1 MTAIPR
7 IFGTAM
13 AVAAAIGLA
22 ATPAAAQK
30 VLRVVPHADLKV
42 LDPTTTTATIT
53 LMHGVYIYDFLFNW
67 DEKLDAKPQMVGDHN
82 VSADS
87 LTYSFKLRPGLK
99 FHDGSPVT
107 SKDVVASLTRWMKKD
122 SVGGS
127 LQDRMASLEATGSDT
142 FVIKMKEKYGPV
154 LFSLA
159 SAGGQLP
166 IIMREKEASVDLGTV
181 ITETIGSGPF
191 KFNKGEWVP
200 GSKVIY
206 DKNPDYVPRSEP
218 ASSLAGGKVVKLDR
232 VEYKV
237 IPDSATSIAA
247 LNAGEVDVVD
257 QPPLDMVKLVR
268 NNPDVR
274 VEALFPVP
282 AVGVIRPNH
291 LHPPF
296 NNVKARM
303 ALQMMV
309 DQLDYLRAGF
319 GDDERLWSVC
329 HSYFV
334 CGAPYGT
341 DAGAEPY
348 KKADMQKARQLLAE
362 SGYKGEKITI
372 IGASDL
378 PSLHAMTLVTAEK
391 LKAIGGNVEVILADW
406 GSIVTRRSKKES
418 PEQGGWNI
426 FHTTWGGL
434 SMHHPLTNV
443 AVNADCAQKNWF
455 GWPCDQEAMKL
466 RDQFL
471 AAATPDEQKRIAEA
485 YHKRLYE
492 VQPLAVT
499 GQYSQPTFYR
509 KNVTGLLKAAILT
522 FWNVDKS

>member
-7 IFGTAM
+7 IFGAAL

-30 VLRVVPHADLKV
+30 TLRVVPHADLKV

-53 LMHGVYIYDFLFNW
+53 LMHGIYIYDFLFGW
-67 DEKLDAKPQMVGDHN
+67 DEKLEAKPQMVGDYK
-82 VSADS
+82 VSADN
-87 LTYSFKLRPGLK
+87 LTYTFTLRPGLK
-99 FHDGSPVT
+99 FHDGSAVT
-107 SKDVVASLTRWMKKD
+107 IKDVVASLTRWMKKD

-127 LQDRMASLEATGSDT
+127 LQDRMAALEAVDANT
-142 FVIKMKEKYGPV
+142 FTIKMKQPYGPV

-159 SAGGQLP
+159 SSGGQLP
-166 IIMREKEASVDLGTV
+166 AIMREKEASVDLGTV
-181 ITETIGSGPF
+181 ISETIGSGPF
-191 KFNKGEWVP
+191 VFNKAEWVP

-206 DKNPDYVPRSEP
+206 DKNKDYQPRNEP
-218 ASSLAGGKVVKLDR
+218 PSGLAGGKVVKVDR

-247 LNAGEVDVVD
+247 LNAGEVDLVD

-268 NNPDVR
+268 NNPDVKME
-274 VEALFPVP
+274 VLTPVP

-296 NNVKARM
+296 NNLKARQ
-303 ALQMMV
+303 ALQMMAE
-309 DQLDYLRAGF
+309 QLDYLQAGF
-319 GDDERLWSVC
+319 GDDNKLWSVC

-341 DAGAEPY
+341 EAGSEMY
-348 KKADMQKARQLLAE
+348 KKADMAKAKQLLAE

-372 IGASDL
+372 IGASDI
-378 PSLHAMTLVTAEK
+378 PSLNAMTLVTAEK

-406 GSIVTRRSKKES
+406 GSIVTRRSKKE
-418 PEQGGWNI
+418 PPDQGGWNI
-426 FHTTWGGL
+426 FHTTWGGV

-443 AVNADCAQKNWF
+443 AVNGDCSGKNWF
-455 GWPCDQEAMKL
+455 GWPCDEESMKL

-471 AAATPDEQKRIAEA
+471 SAASPEEAKKIAEA

-499 GQYSQPTFYR
+499 GQYDQPTFFR
-509 KNVTGLLKAAILT
+509 KNVTGLRKSTIIN